1 VLTGLAAGLHR
12 FSVLGTDR
20 AGNSSAWV
28 TLSWTYS
35 PPDTTPP
42 KVQITSAPSGQ
53 TTSTSATVTFTADET
68 PVTFE
73 CALDNAAFAGCTSPV
88 SYGRLAAG
96 PHTFSV
102 RATDAA
108 GNVGE
113 PATASWTIVRALP
126 DLLITAFFA
135 NSITVTNRG
144 TATAPANVLTITLV
158 GTFTVPSLAP
168 GASITFRWTTC
179 QNGTYTAIVDRTNV
193 VTESDEKNNT
203 ASRVNTCT
211 IP

>member
-1 VLTGLAAGLHR
+1 
-12 FSVLGTDR
+12 
-20 AGNSSAWV
+20 
-28 TLSWTYS
+28 
-35 PPDTTPP
+35 
-42 KVQITSAPSGQ
+42 
-53 TTSTSATVTFTADET
+53 
-68 PVTFE
+68 
-73 CALDNAAFAGCTSPV
+73 
-88 SYGRLAAG
+88 
-96 PHTFSV
+96 
-102 RATDAA
+102 
-108 GNVGE
+108 VGE